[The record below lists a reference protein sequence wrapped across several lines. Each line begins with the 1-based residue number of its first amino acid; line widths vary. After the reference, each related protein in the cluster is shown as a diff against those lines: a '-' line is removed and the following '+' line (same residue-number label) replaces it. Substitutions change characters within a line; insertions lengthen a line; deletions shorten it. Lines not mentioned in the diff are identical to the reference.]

1 MAGEAEL
8 GFSELPAIQENHAAL
23 GMWHKECSTDERGSV
38 TEHSATAED
47 LLSAAGIE
55 GNGCSCETTN
65 NKDTESKEEEGEGP
79 DSVAGTE
86 KLSDNTNDCI
96 QSTVA
101 REKGIESSPSRGKT
115 LEEIEAT
122 SFGIGSNQECL
133 YSVDNVDKEI
143 EHARMGLNESIAVNV
158 SMEKDRAVKEA
169 GVLDK
174 EDNESKTCTA
184 TLDKEVEGREAEIE
198 TLEQAHHPSDE
209 SSNWNELV
217 HEGVAEVG
225 NSGEHDGDARASQ
238 ELDCQGKSS
247 DCVGT
252 SDINIVDREE
262 TGTLDNQKKDIP
274 KRLSATLG
282 SELPLLEVCEE
293 EEEGAVD
300 SEKSMMN
307 HAEKNTEDSLQYE
320 PAPAEVNNNEKRAP
334 ALAASST
341 VSPSPV
347 NLSKCQN
354 DCNSS
359 KVVSDHGCC
368 TVAACRELPTGIAA
382 ALGEINSGFET
393 VDDSIAMGNGGM
405 IEEVAVETE
414 DGSRS
419 CSVGLESADLPL
431 QMNQQ
436 SGSTKDSLSTKRDW
450 EHPALVLEMPLC
462 SYGHSHNEDMALTT
476 LGNKLLQPD
485 ELASEIIVSGGKQE
499 SFEDGALLE
508 TTCLPLVAKEPLQGN
523 IQSEMCT
530 SLLLGDMQ
538 DVSKGAETVPPTKE
552 ENKISEDLSEEE
564 KEPAPESNAD
574 ASSTIQSKGLEGNIA
589 SAIETDSSFEDS
601 RIVQDNLQVEKLSL
615 CCSGN
620 KDADNLSASDTV
632 CSENTGQGEEG
643 VLLFGGGVSSQDIVV
658 ETLVSSLDKEPLQDR
673 PADTTLIIDTE
684 YHLQATNQA
693 GSSDNGLMEGSLSEA
708 LALMDTGTAEDNS
721 LKLNLNQ
728 GGDASVYS
736 PEAVS
741 CTVELESTE
750 DAAVDASAILC
761 EIGDTVGVS
770 EMPLELSIEE
780 GDAAEHG
787 VDMASFHPIVEEL
800 EYSHGDLSSKTLR
813 SHRLTDSGLGE
824 SSCRE
829 VSSQLP
835 EEETESEPVLDSPLE
850 SLIPVDSSP
859 FSESVVGATAGNAGE
874 RVQDAHCSAEVQGE
888 DSEAPPVA
896 DRKPLLPSDSP
907 GVCTENTTPC
917 IVNFNS
923 TVEEMKEA
931 SFSADGRE
939 ASLLINGRNNIINKM
954 SDEIVLAVNSEL
966 SGKEETVQQRLN
978 EEDGAACL
986 EGIEEA
992 DGVKELVGDEVDFI
1006 RKVEKP
1012 PELAEFEPSIN
1023 RESWCSVGSCSE
1035 HSLLDSNCGPQSTER
1050 RREPFCR
1057 APKQI
1062 PHVWPEEEHSI
1073 CDTTASSCSTEDATS
1088 LEVNPFYESD
1098 SAGLVAKGSK
1108 EAWSLPSADVP
1119 SGGTVPRMLDNG
1131 SAVMCDTEEE
1141 EKDRITEVPMR
1152 PSVFRTSIRSLSP
1165 FRRHSWGPGK
1175 NAGNETE
1182 INQRSYSLEGLATES
1197 AESKEGS
1204 SELNLASSGSAGP
1217 QAVPLPSSEDRGS
1230 LVSLT
1235 EEELELDPGK
1245 SSVFRSQRCQR
1256 PQNRVLSR
1264 SISPLSSPLSKSVS
1278 MVTIN
1283 QPGLEYPSI
1292 SEESCNQLPP
1302 SPSRKDS
1309 EGKSGTKVSRTF
1321 SYLRNK
1327 ISTSKKN
1334 KEKGKDKDSIK
1345 EKDRECKEKEKD
1357 KKTLNGHVFSA
1368 APVIGPLQCHCCNK
1382 PFNSKESYLCAHCNA
1397 CVHKGCRE
1405 SLMPCAKFKMKV
1417 REVSELGRLFFLYCG
1432 TVPLITHQTEEDH
1445 ADLAS
1450 ALGMVKEVI
1459 AAVDSKVN
1467 EYEKK
1472 ARLNEIYNKTDS
1484 KSIMRMKTGQMFAKE
1499 DLKRRKLVHDGPVLL
1514 KNSAG
1519 RFKEVQAVLLSD
1531 VLVFL
1536 QEKDQKYVFPA
1547 LDQKSTVI
1555 SLKKLIV
1562 REVAN
1567 QEKGLFLITVG
1578 TADAEMVEVYA
1589 NSKEERNNWMQRIQQ
1604 TTNRIEKDEDE
1615 GIPSESEEDRRV
1627 LETKAREMREQL
1639 KQRDQQILSLL
1650 QEKGKIFREMADCG
1664 GQDEG
1669 DQSPASRIL
1678 FRANSEDIPK
1688 GEIVMTDALKE
1699 VESLQGFVD
1708 RALGGTLGQ
1717 QSPTSSEQEGIVGPV
1732 SLPRRAET
1740 FGGFDSH
1747 QMNTSKNGDKD
1758 EGEEGQ
1764 ELRRT
1769 ESDSVLKKGGN
1780 ANLATLVKK
1789 TNEQVLQSVTRL
1801 YNLLSTLQAVVVQ
1814 QDSFIEDQRLALSER
1829 SLTRSSSRPN
1839 SLIEQEKQRSLEKQR
1854 QELANLQKQQAQHL
1868 EEKRKR
1874 EREWEM
1880 RERELTGREARLTQ
1894 SREQVDRD
1902 REQLEREK
1910 EELQAKKEEYQHDL
1924 ERLRAAQKQLEKG
1937 QEQVARD
1944 RERLAQKQ
1952 MEASCQ
1958 MSNQHSKGTRTSCGF
1973 LNSEDPK
1980 WHSSSSLEKED
1991 SETSVLP
1998 KMDAPCRTD
2007 CKQKGK
2013 NFMPFGLLG
2022 SANQANKQSEGQN
2035 PAQARFL
2042 QLAKPK
2048 EKKEKKKKKSKGHR
2062 SQPADAHTSE
2072 PAAEGEE
2079 IFC

>member
-1 MAGEAEL
+1 
-8 GFSELPAIQENHAAL
+8 
-23 GMWHKECSTDERGSV
+23 KE
-38 TEHSATAED
+38 
-47 LLSAAGIE
+47 
-55 GNGCSCETTN
+55 
-65 NKDTESKEEEGEGP
+65 
-79 DSVAGTE
+79 
-86 KLSDNTNDCI
+86 
-96 QSTVA
+96 
-101 REKGIESSPSRGKT
+101 
-115 LEEIEAT
+115 
-122 SFGIGSNQECL
+122 
-133 YSVDNVDKEI
+133 
-143 EHARMGLNESIAVNV
+143 
-158 SMEKDRAVKEA
+158 
-169 GVLDK
+169 
-174 EDNESKTCTA
+174 
-184 TLDKEVEGREAEIE
+184 
-198 TLEQAHHPSDE
+198 
-209 SSNWNELV
+209 
-217 HEGVAEVG
+217 
-225 NSGEHDGDARASQ
+225 
-238 ELDCQGKSS
+238 
-247 DCVGT
+247 
-252 SDINIVDREE
+252 
-262 TGTLDNQKKDIP
+262 
-274 KRLSATLG
+274 
-282 SELPLLEVCEE
+282 
-293 EEEGAVD
+293 
-300 SEKSMMN
+300 
-307 HAEKNTEDSLQYE
+307 
-320 PAPAEVNNNEKRAP
+320 
-334 ALAASST
+334 
-341 VSPSPV
+341 
-347 NLSKCQN
+347 
-354 DCNSS
+354 
-359 KVVSDHGCC
+359 
-368 TVAACRELPTGIAA
+368 
-382 ALGEINSGFET
+382 
-393 VDDSIAMGNGGM
+393 
-405 IEEVAVETE
+405 
-414 DGSRS
+414 
-419 CSVGLESADLPL
+419 
-431 QMNQQ
+431 
-436 SGSTKDSLSTKRDW
+436 
-450 EHPALVLEMPLC
+450 
-462 SYGHSHNEDMALTT
+462 
-476 LGNKLLQPD
+476 
-485 ELASEIIVSGGKQE
+485 
-499 SFEDGALLE
+499 
-508 TTCLPLVAKEPLQGN
+508 
-523 IQSEMCT
+523 
-530 SLLLGDMQ
+530 
-538 DVSKGAETVPPTKE
+538 
-552 ENKISEDLSEEE
+552 
-564 KEPAPESNAD
+564 
-574 ASSTIQSKGLEGNIA
+574 
-589 SAIETDSSFEDS
+589 
-601 RIVQDNLQVEKLSL
+601 
-615 CCSGN
+615 
-620 KDADNLSASDTV
+620 
-632 CSENTGQGEEG
+632 
-643 VLLFGGGVSSQDIVV
+643 
-658 ETLVSSLDKEPLQDR
+658 
-673 PADTTLIIDTE
+673 
-684 YHLQATNQA
+684 
-693 GSSDNGLMEGSLSEA
+693 
-708 LALMDTGTAEDNS
+708 
-721 LKLNLNQ
+721 
-728 GGDASVYS
+728 
-736 PEAVS
+736 
-741 CTVELESTE
+741 
-750 DAAVDASAILC
+750 
-761 EIGDTVGVS
+761 
-770 EMPLELSIEE
+770 
-780 GDAAEHG
+780 
-787 VDMASFHPIVEEL
+787 
-800 EYSHGDLSSKTLR
+800 
-813 SHRLTDSGLGE
+813 
-824 SSCRE
+824 
-829 VSSQLP
+829 
-835 EEETESEPVLDSPLE
+835 
-850 SLIPVDSSP
+850 
-859 FSESVVGATAGNAGE
+859 
-874 RVQDAHCSAEVQGE
+874 
-888 DSEAPPVA
+888 
-896 DRKPLLPSDSP
+896 
-907 GVCTENTTPC
+907 
-917 IVNFNS
+917 
-923 TVEEMKEA
+923 
-931 SFSADGRE
+931 
-939 ASLLINGRNNIINKM
+939 
-954 SDEIVLAVNSEL
+954 
-966 SGKEETVQQRLN
+966 
-978 EEDGAACL
+978 
-986 EGIEEA
+986 
-992 DGVKELVGDEVDFI
+992 
-1006 RKVEKP
+1006 
-1012 PELAEFEPSIN
+1012 
-1023 RESWCSVGSCSE
+1023 
-1035 HSLLDSNCGPQSTER
+1035 
-1050 RREPFCR
+1050 
-1057 APKQI
+1057 
-1062 PHVWPEEEHSI
+1062 
-1073 CDTTASSCSTEDATS
+1073 
-1088 LEVNPFYESD
+1088 
-1098 SAGLVAKGSK
+1098 
-1108 EAWSLPSADVP
+1108 
-1119 SGGTVPRMLDNG
+1119 
-1131 SAVMCDTEEE
+1131 
-1141 EKDRITEVPMR
+1141 
-1152 PSVFRTSIRSLSP
+1152 
-1165 FRRHSWGPGK
+1165 
-1175 NAGNETE
+1175 
-1182 INQRSYSLEGLATES
+1182 
-1197 AESKEGS
+1197 
-1204 SELNLASSGSAGP
+1204 
-1217 QAVPLPSSEDRGS
+1217 
-1230 LVSLT
+1230 
-1235 EEELELDPGK
+1235 
-1245 SSVFRSQRCQR
+1245 
-1256 PQNRVLSR
+1256 
-1264 SISPLSSPLSKSVS
+1264 
-1278 MVTIN
+1278 
-1283 QPGLEYPSI
+1283 
-1292 SEESCNQLPP
+1292 
-1302 SPSRKDS
+1302 
-1309 EGKSGTKVSRTF
+1309 
-1321 SYLRNK
+1321 
-1327 ISTSKKN
+1327 
-1334 KEKGKDKDSIK
+1334 
-1345 EKDRECKEKEKD
+1345 
-1357 KKTLNGHVFSA
+1357 
-1368 APVIGPLQCHCCNK
+1368 
-1382 PFNSKESYLCAHCNA
+1382 
-1397 CVHKGCRE
+1397 
-1405 SLMPCAKFKMKV
+1405 
-1417 REVSELGRLFFLYCG
+1417 
-1432 TVPLITHQTEEDH
+1432 TEEDH